1 MWEITIMPEYMS
13 GRDSGGGAYGKVKC
27 SRCVEEMIKKSWKFF
42 QLSLLHGRH
51 ALSYKIIV
59 EKKRYQYI
67 TGISFLFR
75 VYGEYR

>member
-42 QLSLLHGRH
+42 
-51 ALSYKIIV
+51 
-59 EKKRYQYI
+59 
-67 TGISFLFR
+67 
-75 VYGEYR
+75 